1 MQQINRDLDRVIELG
16 SVSAGTAKK
25 VIRDFRSRNGVT
37 ATPRGTSIKNR
48 SWLEGMMD
56 AMAGPHFNP
65 GSKSVFVPRGIAA
78 RSPDRVSRL
87 VGDPVGI
94 SIHEHAHSLDGMNGR
109 RFLKRDGI
117 SGEGDTLIPALRIDL
132 RRERRTN
139 RAALKSIQKH
149 GSESDISGWKKFAN
163 NQMHTGYRNP
173 AFQKLSGELGADT
186 LGKKK
191 QLLRDN
197 KWLQRGS
204 TSLSDNSSSVEFSLL
219 AGAAVGAGA
228 HVASNALFK
237 RMLTPGTM
245 SQRIGSSIFQA
256 GVRHAKTGQQ
266 VHPFIRGAVNA
277 LAGPELGH
285 LYEAGLKSN
294 RIARKSMAL
303 AGDSVKHIADQA
315 TDIAGQRSANLGKG
329 MAGIVTG
336 KRSGFMS
343 KVMSW
348 LPKSK
353 GHSRAADVAGT
364 AIAGIGSGLLDPIYP
379 AVNIAR
385 TAISKTSLGNKVLGN
400 AFQKGADHGPMEG
413 LSRHLSDLVVSPSM
427 NIARD
432 AGATLHNP
440 LQKLDKLKAL
450 RSSAPF
456 SKLPAMQAA

>member
-1 MQQINRDLDRVIELG
+1 MSPMQQINRDLDRVI
-16 SVSAGTAKK
+16 
-25 VIRDFRSRNGVT
+25 
-37 ATPRGTSIKNR
+37 
-48 SWLEGMMD
+48 
-56 AMAGPHFNP
+56 
-65 GSKSVFVPRGIAA
+65 
-78 RSPDRVSRL
+78 
-87 VGDPVGI
+87 
-94 SIHEHAHSLDGMNGR
+94 
-109 RFLKRDGI
+109 
-117 SGEGDTLIPALRIDL
+117 
-132 RRERRTN
+132 
-139 RAALKSIQKH
+139 
-149 GSESDISGWKKFAN
+149 
-163 NQMHTGYRNP
+163 
-173 AFQKLSGELGADT
+173 
-186 LGKKK
+186 
-191 QLLRDN
+191 
-197 KWLQRGS
+197 
-204 TSLSDNSSSVEFSLL
+204 EFSLL

-353 GHSRAADVAGT
+353 GYSRAADVAGT

-440 LQKLDKLKAL
+440 LQKLEKLKAL

-456 SKLPAMQAA
+456 STRPAMQAA